1 MKIILVYD
9 VNEKRVSKVLKF
21 LRKFLVWIQNS
32 VFEGELTYSELERL
46 KVSLKRLINEKED
59 SVVIFSFN
67 ESIDLKKEIM
77 GIDKSEDERTI

>member
-21 LRKFLVWIQNS
+21 LRKFLVWVQNS

>member
-21 LRKFLVWIQNS
+21 LRKFLVWVQNS
-32 VFEGELTYSELERL
+32 VFEGQLTYSELERL
-46 KVSLKRLINEKED
+46 KVSLKKLINEKED
-59 SVVIFSFN
+59 SVVIFSFS
-67 ESIDLKKEIM
+67 ESIDLKKQII